1 MEVLLK
7 ICVIL
12 ALVGLNAFFVAA
24 EFALVS
30 ARTTRL
36 QTLRDTGD
44 RKALLALK
52 VIAHINDYISG
63 TQLGITLASLGL
75 GWVGETTLASLLEHI
90 FESLP
95 RSFAALMTHTVAGT
109 IAFACIT
116 FLHIVLGELVP
127 KSIALRHPER
137 LSRWMVRPLVLFT
150 NAFRPAIWL
159 LNKSASGFFRLLA
172 IQPPAHGER
181 VHAPEELLL
190 LLSESREHGLVEES
204 DAEMIAGVLDLS
216 HTSVRQAM
224 TPRTEIVAV
233 ERRWPL
239 DRVIEVIRSSGKSR
253 LPVYEE
259 DVDHIVGI
267 LLAKDLLNFFHDQAP
282 FSLEAVMR
290 EPFFIPAT
298 MQVDELMQEL
308 QRRNAHLAI
317 VVDEYGGTLGLITLE
332 DLIEEIVGEIF
343 DEFDRAD
350 DTAAIQSTAE
360 GHLSVPG
367 DLPIQ
372 ELNERY
378 HLHLPEGDYVT
389 LAGLVLSLMGRVPTV
404 GEQVQIDGLTL
415 QVTAMDQLRI
425 QRLEITLPDNTA
437 HVPSTSASDATA

>member
-24 EFALVS
+24 EFALVG

-36 QTLRDTGD
+36 QPLSDAGD
-44 RKALLALK
+44 RKASLALK
-52 VIAHINDYISG
+52 AISHLDDYISG
-63 TQLGITLASLGL
+63 TQLGITLASLAL
-75 GWVGETTLASLLEHI
+75 GWFGEVTLAGLLEHV
-90 FESLP
+90 FAGLP
-95 RSFAALMTHTVAGT
+95 GPVAALATHTVAGT
-109 IAFACIT
+109 VAFAGIT
-116 FLHIVLGELVP
+116 FLHIVLGELAP
-127 KSIALRHPER
+127 KSVALLYPER
-137 LSRWMVRPLVLFT
+137 LSRWVVRPLVLFT
-150 NAFRPAIWL
+150 YAFWPAIWL
-159 LNKSASGFFRLLA
+159 LNKSASGFLRLFA
-172 IQPPAHGER
+172 VRPPARGER

-224 TPRTEIVAV
+224 TPRTEIIAV

-239 DRVIEVIRSSGKSR
+239 ERVIEVVRSSGKSR

-259 DVDHIVGI
+259 DLDHIVGL
-267 LLAKDLLNFFHDQAP
+267 LLAKDLLDFFDDQTA
-282 FSLEAVMR
+282 FSVDLVMR

-308 QRRNAHLAI
+308 QHRNAHLAI

-350 DTAAIQSTAE
+350 DVAAVRATAE
-360 GHLSVPG
+360 GRLSVPG
-367 DLPIQ
+367 ELPIQ
-372 ELNERY
+372 QLNERY
-378 HLHLPEGDYVT
+378 HLHLPAGDYVT
-389 LAGLVLSLMGRVPTV
+389 VAGLVLSRLGHVPAV
-404 GEQVQIDGLTL
+404 GEHVQMDGLTF
-415 QVTAMDQLRI
+415 QVTAMDHLRI
-425 QRLEITLPDNTA
+425 ERLEISLPDTA
-437 HVPSTSASDATA
+437 AEPSTSASDATA